1 MRKIYL
7 ESNKNIRILFCLL
20 FHHLLT
26 QRTES
31 LIRSISSAFIL
42 VVQLLSLFSCYSTHF
57 DLMESSMP
65 GFPVLRYFLD
75 FAQTYVHWVSNAIQ
89 PSHPLFPSF
98 PLAFSLSRASGSFPM
113 SWLFISSGQSIRA
126 STSAPVL
133 PWIFRV
139 DFLYDW
145 LVWSPC
151 SPRDSQE
158 SSPAPQ
164 FKSIK
169 FFGAQPSLWY
179 NSHIHTWL
187 LEKP

>member
-1 MRKIYL
+1 MDFRSKGISVDGKLFENQLYF
-7 ESNKNIRILFCLL
+7 SNWILVV
-20 FHHLLT
+20 
-26 QRTES
+26 
-31 LIRSISSAFIL
+31 
-42 VVQLLSLFSCYSTHF
+42 VVQLLSH
-57 DLMESSMP
+57 
-65 GFPVLRYFLD
+65 V
-75 FAQTYVHWVSNAIQ
+75 W
-89 PSHPLFPSF
+89 LFPTPWTAACQASLSFTISHSFLRLMFIGLIMPSNHLVLCTPSSSCPQSF
-98 PLAFSLSRASGSFPM
+98 PASGSFPM

-126 STSAPVL
+126 STSASVL

-169 FFGAQPSLWY
+169 FFGALTSLWS
-179 NSHIHTWL
+179 NSRIHAWL
-187 LEKP
+187 LEKS